1 MVLSQYLAELKNIR
15 TLAQDEEIALWQG
28 FKEGGDLG
36 CRRQLIE
43 SYQPLVFKTAM
54 RWQLPEATMLDMIQE
69 GTVGLIEA
77 AENFDHTRGVAFS
90 LFAAHRIRG
99 RILNYLEREG
109 RFNWTYIDS
118 PAGDDDEKGTIGDL
132 LVDTAA
138 AVPDQ
143 AERNFLV
150 QQVKNALDRLPE
162 KEQLALNAVY
172 LEEREPK
179 QVAAALDVS
188 LSHLYKLQK
197 QGIRR
202 VRGMLSKLMH
212 EMKNI

>member
-1 MVLSQYLAELKNIR
+1 MSLTQYLAELQKIQ
-15 TLAQDEEIALWQG
+15 LLSPAEEQCLWQQ
-28 FKEGGDLG
+28 FKEQGNLDS
-36 CRRQLIE
+36 RRKLIE
-43 SYQPLVFKTAM
+43 HYQPLVFKVAM
-54 RWQLPEATMLDMIQE
+54 RWRLAETALMDIIQE

-77 AENFDHTRGVAFS
+77 VENYDHARGVAFS

-109 RFNWTYIDS
+109 RLSLTYIDS
-118 PAGDDDEKGTIGDL
+118 PIEGKEDIGTIGDL
-132 LVDTAA
+132 LIDTAA

-143 AERNFLV
+143 AERKFLV
-150 QQVKNALDRLPE
+150 EQVKSALERLPQ

-188 LSHLYKLQK
+188 LSHLYRLQK